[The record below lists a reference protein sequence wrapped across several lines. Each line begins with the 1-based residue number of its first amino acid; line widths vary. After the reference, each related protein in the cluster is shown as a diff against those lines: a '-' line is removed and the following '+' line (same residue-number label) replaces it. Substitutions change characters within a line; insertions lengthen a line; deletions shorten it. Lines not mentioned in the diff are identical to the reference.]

1 MKRAS
6 SFTLRPAL
14 AIFFLFAGLVT
25 LSQEA
30 HCLGE
35 TLALDMAHTA
45 SHEAN
50 GEHHHDGAAHET
62 HTCHHEQG
70 KHAISGWTFLNAP
83 ASGATQPVFVAQT
96 LTWHQTLSLVS
107 PARFAPAPAA
117 TPPPLRRSAT
127 GAAGIFAE
135 TSRLLI

>member
-6 SFTLRPAL
+6 SFTLRPVL

-35 TLALDMAHTA
+35 TLALDVAHLA
-45 SHEAN
+45 SHQAN
-50 GEHHHDGAAHET
+50 GEHHNNGAAHET

-70 KHAISGWTFLNAP
+70 KHTTSGWTFLSAP
-83 ASGATQPVFVAQT
+83 TSGTPQPLLAAHT
-96 LTWHQTLSLVS
+96 LTWHQTLNLVS
-107 PARFAPAPAA
+107 PARFVPAPAA
-117 TPPPLRRSAT
+117 MPPPLKRCT
-127 GAAGIFAE
+127 PGAAVLFAE